1 MYYALLK
8 KVKRMKK
15 ILKNNINELYIIE
28 NESSDGILTIRT
40 FLSDKTFDV
49 NKKDIPFCIVNKN
62 DFYDDIERIISI
74 VNYICFTGE
83 RFVVDENSGIILI
96 AKNDD
101 ATFCRTLLSET
112 LNGLYIKVDSS
123 LKLREVNKDYVM
135 SRIAKE
141 YSYISEN
148 DNDIYSLN
156 GNGMYYKIKEVG
168 DLCFICKFRHFDDCV
183 ESNNH
188 IIKKPF
194 SSLKI
199 YN

>member
-1 MYYALLK
+1 MHLK
-8 KVKRMKK
+8 MIKKMKK
-15 ILKNNINELYIIE
+15 ILKNNINELYIVE
-28 NESSDGILTIRT
+28 NESPDGILTVRA
-40 FLSDKTFDV
+40 FLSNNTF
-49 NKKDIPFCIVNKN
+49 NTNIKDSSFYIVNKD

-74 VNYICFTGE
+74 VNYISFTGE

-101 ATFCRTLLSET
+101 ATFCRTLLSEA

-123 LKLREVNKDYVM
+123 LKLKEVNKDYVM
-135 SRIAKE
+135 NRIAKE
-141 YSYISEN
+141 YSYISGN

-168 DLCFICKFRHFDDCV
+168 DLCLICKFRYFDDCA
-183 ESNNH
+183 ESNSR